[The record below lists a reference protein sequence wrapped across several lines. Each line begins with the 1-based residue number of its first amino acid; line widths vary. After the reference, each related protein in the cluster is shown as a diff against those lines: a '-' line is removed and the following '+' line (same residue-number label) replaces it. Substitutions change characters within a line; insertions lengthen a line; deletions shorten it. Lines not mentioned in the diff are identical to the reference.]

1 MSKGNKEDAKT
12 AIKSM
17 KRLRR
22 TIRDRLKREET
33 NTNAANALP
42 LPNKRRGEKDPPP
55 VAAISGLSNSDNKT
69 AIAPNNYIRSLRGTS
84 SSAPPRLSVVEVAVT
99 SRTTRST
106 ASPSTSKQKKEEEV
120 FKKTPEE
127 DVNLWCRHCKD
138 RKEVEICKH
147 CGCMVRKLN
156 TTLLCITLPLFVSRL
171 QKCHGKMDSDILVL
185 CDRCDRLYNTLHST
199 SLYYNTLH
207 STLLHCNTLHSTL
220 LYYNTLHST
229 LLHYNTLHSTLLH
242 YNTIKYTTVHY
253 ILLRYIIMHLTMLYY
268 DTLHSTS
275 LYYNAL
281 HSTLLYYNALNYAL
295 L

>member
-207 STLLHCNTLHSTL
+207 STLLH
-220 LYYNTLHST
+220 
-229 LLHYNTLHSTLLH
+229 

-268 DTLHSTS
+268 NALHSTS
-275 LYYNAL
+275 L
-281 HSTLLYYNALNYAL
+281 
-295 L
+295 